1 MVCPTSAA
9 LQEEN
14 IRQILEIIDL
24 IEEKIKNTNENEFVV
39 SYCIHTYDKI
49 DNEIE
54 EIRGFKDIKPMSYS
68 EAKLLMNEINDIKDL
83 PNTEIKTFNEFLIE
97 ELNRKKILLNQLNKI
112 L

>member
-14 IRQILEIIDL
+14 IRQVLEIIDL
-24 IEEKIKNTNENEFVV
+24 IEEKIRNTSDDQFVV
-39 SYCIHTYDKI
+39 SYCIHAYDKI
-49 DNEIE
+49 DNQIE
-54 EIRGFKDIKPMSYS
+54 EVRGFKDIKPLSYD

-83 PNTEIKTFNEFLIE
+83 PNTEIKSLKDYLTA
-97 ELNRKKILLNQLNKI
+97 ELNRKNILLNQLNKI

>member
-14 IRQILEIIDL
+14 IRQVLEIIDL
-24 IEEKIKNTNENEFVV
+24 IEEKIKNTNDDQFVV
-39 SYCIHTYDKI
+39 SYCIHAYDKI
-49 DNEIE
+49 DNQIE
-54 EIRGFKDIKPMSYS
+54 EVRGFKDIKPLSYD

-83 PNTEIKTFNEFLIE
+83 PNTEIKSLKDYLIE
-97 ELNRKKILLNQLNKI
+97 ELNRKNVLLNQLNKI

>member
-14 IRQILEIIDL
+14 IRHILEIIDL
-24 IEEKIKNTNENEFVV
+24 IEEKIKNANDEQFVV

-49 DNEIE
+49 DNQIE
-54 EIRGFKDIKPMSYS
+54 EIRGFKDIKPLSYDN
-68 EAKLLMNEINDIKDL
+68 AKLLMSEINDIKDL
-83 PNTEIKTFNEFLIE
+83 PNTEIKTFKDYLNE
-97 ELNRKKILLNQLNKI
+97 ELNRKQVLLNQLNKI

>member
-24 IEEKIKNTNENEFVV
+24 ITEKINNTNENEFVV
-39 SYCIHTYDKI
+39 SHCIHTYDKI
-49 DNEIE
+49 DNKIE
-54 EIRGFKDIKPMSYS
+54 EIRGFKDIQPMSYS
-68 EAKLLMNEINDIKDL
+68 EAEILMNEINDIKDL
-83 PNTEIKTFNEFLIE
+83 PNTEIKSFKDYLTE
-97 ELNRKKILLNQLNKI
+97 ELNRKNILLNQLNKI